1 MILGMYL
8 TLLSLILSG
17 VANMIFTKTPIYKKY
32 NYPIDCYKTIRGHRI
47 FGDNKTWIGFVSM
60 ILFSIIFQIL
70 VGICCNILNITHY
83 NDFYNLYQNT
93 ITYNLFV
100 GFLIGFAYMI
110 CELPNSFVKRRVNIN
125 PGKTIGG
132 LKGITFFVIDQ
143 IDSLIGVVFVL
154 YSFSTINIWKCLLYI
169 GLGALTHVSINL
181 ILFCLKIRR
190 NL

>member
-1 MILGMYL
+1 
-8 TLLSLILSG
+8 
-17 VANMIFTKTPIYKKY
+17 MIFTKTPLYKKY
-32 NYPIDCYKTIRGHRI
+32 NYPIDCYKTFKGCRI
-47 FGDNKTWIGFVSM
+47 LGDNKTWIGFISM

-70 VGICCNILNITHY
+70 IGICCNMFNITQY
-83 NDFYNLYQNT
+83 NDFYILYQNT
-93 ITYNLFV
+93 ITYNLLI

-110 CELPNSFVKRRVNIN
+110 CELPNSFIKRQIDIK
-125 PGKTIGG
+125 PGKTVGG

-143 IDSLIGVVFVL
+143 VDSLIGVVFVL
-154 YSFSTINIWKCLLYI
+154 YFFSTIDIWKCLLYI